1 MIFHYN
7 YPINISKLSLIT
19 KLKKLEILDFGCG
32 IGNWFPH
39 DVNLRKVKKIIL
51 YDNNP
56 NLKNLLKKKYS
67 NKKFNIEFNYKNIKK
82 KKFNVVIFSSVIQYI
97 HAQDLKKIINDLEK
111 NKKKLFIIFTD
122 IPYLP
127 RILEFFLLP
136 FFNLKRFLYVL
147 KLVFLSE
154 YKKKKFF
161 TYKKNSFNIFKGKF
175 NLIFSKNLHDL
186 KFLRYSLIMRLK

>member
-32 IGNWFPH
+32 IGNWLPH
-39 DVNLRKVKKIIL
+39 DVNLRKIKKIIL

-97 HAQDLKKIINDLEK
+97 HAQDLKKIINFL
-111 NKKKLFIIFTD
+111 KKL
-122 IPYLP
+122 
-127 RILEFFLLP
+127 
-136 FFNLKRFLYVL
+136 N
-147 KLVFLSE
+147 
-154 YKKKKFF
+154 
-161 TYKKNSFNIFKGKF
+161 
-175 NLIFSKNLHDL
+175 
-186 KFLRYSLIMRLK
+186 